1 MLLPVGVLAV
11 GSMLVG
17 WLQVPG
23 GWQAVSNWLDP
34 VVPPLVDPSNT
45 QDAIASIV
53 SVALGALG
61 IAVAWWIYVARR
73 RSAPASPE
81 ALEKKLWFDEL
92 YDAVFYKPAVA
103 TSKTLYALV
112 EGPLVGG
119 SMTGIAG
126 AVRGLGSETR
136 RLQTGFVRTY
146 VLMLAASLAVLAIVF
161 LAVR

>member
-1 MLLPVGVLAV
+1 MLIPVGVLAV

-23 GWQAVSNWLDP
+23 GWHAVSNWLDP

-45 QDAIASIV
+45 QEAIASVV
-53 SVALGALG
+53 SVALGLVG

-73 RSAPASPE
+73 RPAPAASP
-81 ALEKKLWFDEL
+81 ALEHKLWFDEL
-92 YDAVFYKPAVA
+92 YDAVFYRPAVA
-103 TSKTLYALV
+103 TAKTLYAVV

-119 SMTGIAG
+119 SMTGSARPC
-126 AVRGLGSETR
+126 ATSARRPAACRPGSSAPTS
-136 RLQTGFVRTY
+136 L
-146 VLMLAASLAVLAIVF
+146 LLAASLAVLAIVF